1 MITAQQLKKI
11 YTFATTANIEKYL
24 RYINEIKRLYFS
36 FSNEFTIKT
45 MFNIMTITDKML
57 HFSISFLITA
67 TIFLYCHLLAI
78 QVLLSF
84 VIAAV
89 VAIFVGVIKEIIDA
103 KFDIKDFIADISGIA
118 VSIVCIIILMYVI

>member
-1 MITAQQLKKI
+1 
-11 YTFATTANIEKYL
+11 
-24 RYINEIKRLYFS
+24 
-36 FSNEFTIKT
+36 
-45 MFNIMTITDKML
+45 MTITDKML

-89 VAIFVGVIKEIIDA
+89 VAIFVGVIKEIIDL
-103 KFDIKDFIADISGIA
+103 KWDWKDFAADGLGVITS
-118 VSIVCIIILMYVI
+118 VIIIGILMLI

>member
-1 MITAQQLKKI
+1 
-11 YTFATTANIEKYL
+11 
-24 RYINEIKRLYFS
+24 
-36 FSNEFTIKT
+36 
-45 MFNIMTITDKML
+45 MTITDKML